1 MCGQYHAKRLVIDG
15 LCSFS
20 PSENSPNLDCKM
32 FSHGSQLLLSFVV
45 VVVVLI
51 LLPINDVLEEEEDFF
66 PCVIFV

>member
-1 MCGQYHAKRLVIDG
+1 MCGQYHAKRLVIDS

-20 PSENSPNLDCKM
+20 PSENSPNHDCKM
-32 FSHGSQLLLSFVV
+32 FSHGSQLLLSF

-66 PCVIFV
+66 PSVIFV